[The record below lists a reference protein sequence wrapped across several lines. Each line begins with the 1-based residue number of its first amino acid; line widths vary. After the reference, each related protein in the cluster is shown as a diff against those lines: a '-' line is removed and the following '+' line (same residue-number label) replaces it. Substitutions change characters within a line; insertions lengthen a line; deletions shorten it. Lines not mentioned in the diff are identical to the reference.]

1 MHNAPTFEHFVMTR
15 FNIASPGREEAI
27 RTQPGWLDGRFDL
40 FERFCLPSVLAQTS
54 RAFRWIIY
62 FDRDTPEPY
71 RQRIGQLSR
80 DGAFV
85 PYFTP
90 LFPADGWRRSLIET
104 FAPKADL
111 VLTTRLDN
119 DDALARDFVARLHDA
134 VRTRGHAVGSYNFE
148 WGLVRQGAA
157 LYRIRHRCNAFF
169 SRLERNRPDLRPAPS
184 IQHMR
189 IGEMG
194 AVFQI
199 GGEPAWMQVIH
210 DTNVS
215 NRIRGSR
222 VSDPALAARFAGAAA
237 EGLAPVSPARA
248 LAENATLGTIRRL
261 RDGLSTAVQ
270 RMRRA

>member
-1 MHNAPTFEHFVMTR
+1 MPDGRTFEHFVMTR
-15 FNIASPGREEAI
+15 FNIASPGREAAI
-27 RTQPGWLDGRFDL
+27 RTQPGWLAGRFDL

-62 FDRDTPEPY
+62 FDRDTPEPF
-71 RQRIGQLSR
+71 RERIGRLAR

-90 LFPADGWRRSLIET
+90 LFPADGWRRSIIET
-104 FAPKADL
+104 FAPTAE
-111 VLTTRLDN
+111 VVVTTRLDN

-134 VRTRGHAVGSYNFE
+134 VAARGHATGSYNFE
-148 WGLVRQGAA
+148 YGLVRQGAA
-157 LYRIRHRCNAFF
+157 LYRIRHPSNAFF
-169 SRLERNRPDLRPAPS
+169 SRVEPNGPDLRPAPS

-189 IGEMG
+189 IREMG

-199 GGEPAWMQVIH
+199 GGAPAWMQVIH

-222 VSDPALAARFAGAAA
+222 VSDPAVAARFAGAAG
-237 EGLAPVSPARA
+237 EGLAPVGPARA
-248 LAENATLGTIRRL
+248 LAENLTLGTLRRI
-261 RDGLSTAVQ
+261 RDGLSTLVQ
-270 RMRRA
+270 RLR